1 MLDTQQLNEIA
12 DAVEKLRT
20 PMHSILWLDKW
31 DNKFYELLDVGR
43 CCIFFLDADGDVIC
57 RVSDDSL
64 ILDNFV
70 SELQVVKNEDAHG
83 LMFITC

>member
-12 DAVEKLRT
+12 DAVEELRT
-20 PMHSILWLDKW
+20 PMHSILW
-31 DNKFYELLDVGR
+31 DNKFYKLFDVGR
-43 CCIFFLDADGDVIC
+43 CCIVFLDADGDVIC

>member
-1 MLDTQQLNEIA
+1 M
-12 DAVEKLRT
+12 
-20 PMHSILWLDKW
+20 
-31 DNKFYELLDVGR
+31 
-43 CCIFFLDADGDVIC
+43 FLDADGDVIC